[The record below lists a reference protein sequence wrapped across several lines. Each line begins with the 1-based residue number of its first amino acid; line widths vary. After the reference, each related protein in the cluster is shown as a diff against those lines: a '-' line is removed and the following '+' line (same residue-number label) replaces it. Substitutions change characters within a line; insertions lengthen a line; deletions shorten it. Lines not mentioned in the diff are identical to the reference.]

1 MIFPLV
7 TASNNY
13 SLPRTIDP
21 FQTIRFDAF
30 KGENYRVTA
39 KSWSNPT
46 RGNSRDYYDGGGDD
60 DDGKETND
68 YHLPF

>member
-1 MIFPLV
+1 M
-7 TASNNY
+7 
-13 SLPRTIDP
+13 
-21 FQTIRFDAF
+21 
-30 KGENYRVTA
+30 TA

-46 RGNSRDYYDGGGDD
+46 RGNGRDYYDGGGDDD